1 MRIEVTP
8 DEFMKIIIL
17 YLLERMEERKLEL
30 PNDTEKGYIQLDE
43 DSEYMIDMFAKRNFG
58 VEFRKMKFGMPIVT
72 RNKYNFIKKAF
83 KGDALSDNII
93 KIKGSK
99 NE

>member
-8 DEFMKIIIL
+8 NEFLKFVVL
-17 YLLERMEERKLEL
+17 YLLERMEERKFEV

-43 DSEYMIDMFAKRNFG
+43 DAEYIINMIAKRNLG
-58 VEFRKMKFGMPIVT
+58 VEFKRMKLNMPIIN

-83 KGDALSDNII
+83 KGDALTDNII
-93 KIKGSK
+93 KIKGNS